1 VKIGDYVRVIVL
13 PRATLLSVG
22 DVGEIVAVDGAY
34 AQINI
39 VYGQLADVQMRYKIY
54 VSPGE
59 IVTLTPEEKMKV
71 MLEK

>member
-1 VKIGDYVRVIVL
+1 MKIGDYVRVIVL